1 MKINKILI
9 GIDDTTY
16 AHHAAVYGFDL
27 ARDYNATV
35 GLVHIIE
42 PVIIPSSPGDN
53 LTGVPMDSTFGI
65 QEAEIANMQ
74 TTQSEAVIERT
85 IKEFGE
91 GLEITTFT
99 QYGLTADGIINCSK
113 EFKADLIV
121 IGTHK
126 RSGFERLISG
136 SIAEEVIRH
145 SAIPVLVVPT
155 VE

>member
-1 MKINKILI
+1 MKISKVII
-9 GIDDTTY
+9 GIDDSPY
-16 AHHAAVYGFDL
+16 AHNAAVYGFDI
-27 ARDYNATV
+27 ARSYKAAV

-53 LTGVPMDSTFGI
+53 LTGIPMDSTLGI
-65 QEAEIANMQ
+65 QEAEIANIQ
-74 TTQSEAVIERT
+74 STQSGLIIERA

-113 EFKADLIV
+113 EFGADLIV
-121 IGTHK
+121 VGTHK
-126 RSGFERLISG
+126 RSGFDRLISG
-136 SIAEEVIRH
+136 SIAEEVVRH
-145 SAIPVLVVPT
+145 STIPVIVVPT